1 MLSEIQRRRQVES
14 RREEIAAEA
23 VKAVKSFKEGSLQ
36 AAGIRETLQSLHT
49 SIED

>member
-1 MLSEIQRRRQVES
+1 MLSEIQRRRQIES

-23 VKAVKSFKEGSLQ
+23 EKAVKSFKEGSLQ
-36 AAGIRETLQSLHT
+36 AAGISETLQSLHV